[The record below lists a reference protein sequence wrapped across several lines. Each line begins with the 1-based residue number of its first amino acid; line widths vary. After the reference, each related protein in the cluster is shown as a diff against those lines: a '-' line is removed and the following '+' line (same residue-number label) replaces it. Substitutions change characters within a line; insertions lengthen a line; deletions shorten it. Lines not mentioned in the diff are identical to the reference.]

1 MQGPLVTSGMEK
13 SFEMLDYQK
22 TPLGNLMLRRRK
34 IPSLGDTVVHEV
46 LLNDEFLM
54 SSLFHAAEEALADLG
69 LAATPGVSLDVVVGG
84 LGLGYTAAAALKNP
98 RLASLHVVD
107 FLEPVIRWHQLGLVP
122 LGKPLCGDP
131 RCQLVLG
138 DFFHLASRP
147 DEGFDPAV
155 PGRRFH
161 AILLDIDH
169 TPGHW
174 LHPRHA
180 SFYSEAGLGLLKQH
194 LQPGGVFALWSDG
207 LPDEPFL
214 ALLQKVFARAR
225 AEVVSFPN
233 PLRGE
238 DSASTVYVAQ
248 L

>member
-1 MQGPLVTSGMEK
+1 MEK
-13 SFEMLDYQK
+13 AFEMLDYQK

-34 IPSLGDTVVHEV
+34 IPLLGDTVVHEV

-69 LAATPGVSLDVVVGG
+69 LAAAVSDPLDVVVGG
-84 LGLGYTAAAALKNP
+84 LGLGYTAAAALKCP

-122 LGKPLCGDP
+122 LGKTLCADP
-131 RCQLVLG
+131 RCHLVLG
-138 DFFHLASRP
+138 DFFHLAGKP
-147 DEGFDPAV
+147 EEGFDPAL

-161 AILLDIDH
+161 AIFLDIDH

-180 SFYSEAGLGLLKQH
+180 SFYSEAGLGRMKEQLL
-194 LQPGGVFALWSDG
+194 PGGVFAMWSDG
-207 LPDEPFL
+207 MPDEPFL
-214 ALLQKVFARAR
+214 GVLQKVFTRAR
-225 AEVVSFPN
+225 AEVVAFPN

-238 DSASTVYVAQ
+238 DSASTVYVA
-248 L
+248 LL